1 MIYFDNAASGHPK
14 PGTVVKCAMRAVR
27 KYGNPGRSGHRLS
40 VEAEKEIY
48 ETREKIA
55 SYFNAASP
63 ERIVF
68 TLNATHALNLAIGVL
83 YRKGDHIL
91 LSDLEHNASFRPVHR
106 LSEEGAVSYGF
117 FSHHGNVLDNL
128 EKARTPRTRIIVCT
142 QASNVSGHAM
152 PLREIGR
159 YCADNHLLLIVDGA
173 QGAGHIETDLTEI
186 GCSAYCTSG
195 HKGLQG
201 IQGCGFCAF
210 GTENFE
216 RDYVSGGTG
225 SESFLP
231 GMPRLLPDR
240 FEAGTAATPAI
251 LSLGEGI
258 RVLQKSKKQ
267 IERMHRLT
275 EMMHEVLGGY
285 EGIRLVSDADNKC
298 GIVSLCMEGADHIRL
313 YNALEKRGFCLR
325 SGYHCAPIAH
335 RTLHTEKQGCI
346 RVGLGIFNTE
356 REARLFLSE
365 TRQIL
370 RTLR

>member
-14 PGTVVKCAMRAVR
+14 PGSVIRCAVRAVR

-48 ETREKIA
+48 ETRERIA

-68 TLNATHALNLAIGVL
+68 TLNATHALNLALGVL
-83 YRKGDHIL
+83 YRRGDHIL

-106 LSEEGAVSYGF
+106 LSEEGEVSYDF
-117 FSHHGNVLDNL
+117 FSHRGDVLANL
-128 EKARTPRTRIIVCT
+128 EKARTARTRIIVCT

-152 PLREIGR
+152 PLQEIGA
-159 YCADNHLLLIVDGA
+159 YCARNGLLLIVDGA
-173 QGAGHIETDLTEI
+173 QGAGHIETDLSVI

-195 HKGLQG
+195 HKGLLG

-210 GTENFE
+210 GTEDFE

-231 GMPRLLPDR
+231 VMPRLLPDR

-258 RVLQKSKKQ
+258 RVLQKSGRQ
-267 IERMHRLT
+267 TERLHRLT
-275 EMMHEVLGGY
+275 EMMHETLEKY
-285 EGIRLVSDADNKC
+285 EGIRIVSEADNKC
-298 GIVSLCMEGADHIRL
+298 GLVSFCMDGTDHIRL

-356 REARLFLSE
+356 SEVRAFLKE

-370 RTLR
+370 RELR

>member
-1 MIYFDNAASGHPK
+1 MIYFDNAASSHPK
-14 PGTVVKCAMRAVR
+14 PRAVVKCAVHAIR

-48 ETREKIA
+48 ETRERIA
-55 SYFNAASP
+55 SYFHAASP
-63 ERIVF
+63 ECIVF
-68 TLNATHALNLAIGVL
+68 TLNATHALNLALGVL
-83 YRKGDHIL
+83 HRKGDHIL

-106 LSEEGAVSYGF
+106 LSEEGMVGYSL
-117 FSHHGNVLDNL
+117 FSHRGDVIANIEN
-128 EKARTPRTRIIVCT
+128 ARTPRTRIIVCT

-152 PLREIGR
+152 PLLEIGR
-159 YCADNHLLLIVDGA
+159 YCAENNMHLIVDGA
-173 QGAGHIETDLTEI
+173 QGAGHIETDLQRI

-195 HKGLQG
+195 HKGLLG

-210 GTENFE
+210 GTDSFE

-231 GMPRLLPDR
+231 MMPRLLPDR

-258 RVLQKSKKQ
+258 RVLEKSEKQ
-267 IERMHRLT
+267 IMRMQSLT
-275 EMMHEVLGGY
+275 RIMHETLSGY
-285 EGIRLVSDADNKC
+285 EGIRLVSDAENEC
-298 GIVSLCMEGADHIRL
+298 GIVSFCMEGTNHIRL

-335 RTLHTEKQGCI
+335 TTLHTQKQGCI
-346 RVGLGIFNTE
+346 RVGLSIFNTE
-356 REARLFLSE
+356 REVRRFLRE
-365 TRQIL
+365 TKQIL
-370 RTLR
+370 HTLN